1 MSLTEAEQK
10 QNELTGELK
19 ILSKGRIPDKKYF
32 FKDVGLLLK
41 GGEEVLNDRS
51 DIFPMKDIDDD
62 EEEDY
67 EDYDK
72 KL

>member
-1 MSLTEAEQK
+1 M
-10 QNELTGELK
+10 
-19 ILSKGRIPDKKYF
+19 
-32 FKDVGLLLK
+32 GLLLK

>member
-1 MSLTEAEQK
+1 M
-10 QNELTGELK
+10 
-19 ILSKGRIPDKKYF
+19 
-32 FKDVGLLLK
+32 GLLIERR
-41 GGEEVLNDRS
+41 EEVLS
-51 DIFPMKDIDDD
+51 TFKGDIFPMKDIDDD